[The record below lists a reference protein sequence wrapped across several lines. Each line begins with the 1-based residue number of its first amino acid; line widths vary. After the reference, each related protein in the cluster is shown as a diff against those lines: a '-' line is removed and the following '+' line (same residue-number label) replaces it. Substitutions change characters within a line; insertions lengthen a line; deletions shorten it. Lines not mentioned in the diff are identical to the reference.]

1 MEKFPRAL
9 TGKEKY
15 LLFSVLPENKIGY
28 KGYREKIEDLI
39 VIGQGRFSRD
49 NMILGKA
56 GSKPDTDFPST
67 PVFASGT
74 VICKETE
81 IDVNIHEEIEEEIEF
96 DISTN
101 NSFDP
106 NDDFTEI
113 SKWSYSDWVPGL
125 NAPKDNSPVR
135 EIVIMQRKFVLAIA
149 PVHKKIWLHNFS
161 TGVNHLIPLSN
172 FYNQLMMVKDI
183 RNSKIALHPGIFFDH
198 LDEYSDRDFISTLI
212 TYNKYLKRFDI
223 DLSYIGGRKTESS
236 QKNIFTLLKAGFKRG
251 KSEN

>member
-9 TGKEKY
+9 KEKEKY
-15 LLFSVLPENKIGY
+15 LLFSVLPENKPGY
-28 KGYREKIEDLI
+28 KRYREKIEKLA
-39 VIGQGRFSRD
+39 VIGQGRFDRD

-56 GSKPDTDFPST
+56 DCKPDLSFPST

-81 IDVNIHEEIEEEIEF
+81 IDVNIHEEAEDEIEF

-101 NSFDP
+101 NFFEP
-106 NDDFTEI
+106 ECGFTEI
-113 SKWSYSDWVPGL
+113 SKWSYSEWVPGL

-135 EIVIMQRKFVLAIA
+135 EIVIIPVKFILAVA
-149 PVHKKIWLHNFS
+149 PVHKKIWLHNFV
-161 TGVNHLIPLSN
+161 TGVNHLIPVSN

-183 RNSKIALHPGIFFDH
+183 KNSRVALHPEIFFEH
-198 LDEYSDRDFISTLI
+198 LSEYSDQDFISALI

-223 DLSYIGGRKTESS
+223 DLTYFLA
-236 QKNIFTLLKAGFKRG
+236 QKNEAPQKSIFSFLKRG
-251 KSEN
+251 KS

>member
-9 TGKEKY
+9 TEKEKY
-15 LLFSVLPENKIGY
+15 LLLSVLPENKIGY
-28 KGYREKIEDLI
+28 KKYREKIEKLI

-49 NMILGKA
+49 NMILGKT
-56 GSKPDTDFPST
+56 GCKPDLSSPST

-81 IDVNIHEEIEEEIEF
+81 IDVNIHEEIEDEIEF

-101 NSFDP
+101 NSFDLK
-106 NDDFTEI
+106 DDFTEI
-113 SKWSYSDWVPGL
+113 SKWSYSEWVPGV

-135 EIVIMQRKFVLAIA
+135 EIVIIPGKFILAIA

-161 TGVNHLIPLSN
+161 SGVNHLIPLSN

-183 RNSKIALHPGIFFDH
+183 RNSNIALHPGIFFEH
-198 LDEYSDRDFISTLI
+198 YNEYSDHDLISALI
-212 TYNKYLKRFDI
+212 TYNKYIKRFDI
-223 DLSYIGGRKTESS
+223 DLTYFVGQKAEPS
-236 QKNIFTLLKAGFKRG
+236 QKSFFSFLKRG
-251 KSEN
+251 KN